1 MEQIIKHDQELMKKS
16 NRKLILNLIREK
28 RPISRADIAKVVNM
42 SPTSVSRI
50 VTELSDKGIVKET
63 QLTSSGVGRKAIL
76 LDTVSDYKYTVSVE
90 LDKQAYMIGLV
101 DFDSRIIDKVS
112 LPYKEDPKDWKSLVS
127 NVCESI
133 KKMIVS
139 HNIDESKLIGV
150 GIGVPGIIDASKGL
164 VLFSPQLGWKNVEL
178 KKYIEKCIGYKATI
192 DNLIKLKALA
202 ENIHGSMKGSMRA
215 ALVNFGSGV
224 GSALVVNKEIYR
236 GVTNSAGEIGH
247 TTVDPN
253 GRLCDCGRKG
263 CLQTYIT
270 EGALIGEANTFAK
283 VKAVEEIFSAANRDE
298 EWATN
303 IIEKLYTYITIAVC
317 NAINMYNP
325 DIIIICGKIIEIEP
339 KIFKEIKIR
348 VENNVWEPFKDT
360 YIMKTSN
367 LGNDAVIL
375 GAATSVLDKY
385 IDSL

>member
-1 MEQIIKHDQELMKKS
+1 
-16 NRKLILNLIREK
+16 
-28 RPISRADIAKVVNM
+28 M

-178 KKYIEKCIGYKATI
+178 KKYIEKCVGYKTTI

-224 GSALVVNKEIYR
+224 GQL
-236 GVTNSAGEIGH
+236 
-247 TTVDPN
+247 
-253 GRLCDCGRKG
+253 
-263 CLQTYIT
+263 
-270 EGALIGEANTFAK
+270 
-283 VKAVEEIFSAANRDE
+283 
-298 EWATN
+298 
-303 IIEKLYTYITIAVC
+303 
-317 NAINMYNP
+317 
-325 DIIIICGKIIEIEP
+325 
-339 KIFKEIKIR
+339 
-348 VENNVWEPFKDT
+348 
-360 YIMKTSN
+360 
-367 LGNDAVIL
+367 
-375 GAATSVLDKY
+375 
-385 IDSL
+385 